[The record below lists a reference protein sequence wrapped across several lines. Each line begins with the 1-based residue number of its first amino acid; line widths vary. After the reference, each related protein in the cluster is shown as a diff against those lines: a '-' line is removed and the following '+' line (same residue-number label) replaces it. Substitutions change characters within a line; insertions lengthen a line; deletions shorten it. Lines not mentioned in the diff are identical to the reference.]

1 MFNPINIFLQLVQW
15 FIGHLFIGLFQ
26 SSEFNTIAIALV
38 ESHSIGR
45 AERSRSVFKVS
56 VFSVFP
62 LQKNQWFIG
71 HLFIGLFQSSEFS
84 TIAIALVESH
94 SIGYAERSRSVS
106 KVSVFSA
113 FPWQKNTG
121 S

>member
-26 SSEFNTIAIALV
+26 SS
-38 ESHSIGR
+38 G
-45 AERSRSVFKVS
+45 
-56 VFSVFP
+56 
-62 LQKNQWFIG
+62 
-71 HLFIGLFQSSEFS
+71 FS

-106 KVSVFSA
+106 KVSVFSV
-113 FPWQKNTG
+113 FPWQKKVNCLSVICVVQSSG
-121 S
+121 FVANGGGII